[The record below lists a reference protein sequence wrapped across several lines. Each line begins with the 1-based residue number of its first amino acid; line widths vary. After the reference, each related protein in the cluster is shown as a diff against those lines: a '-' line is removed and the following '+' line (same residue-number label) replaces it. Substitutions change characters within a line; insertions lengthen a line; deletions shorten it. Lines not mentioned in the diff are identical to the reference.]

1 MGSNVSLKMND
12 GRKGFRSLEDQL
24 SKTVRQSSSALCASD
39 FMGGGADLEDL
50 AALST
55 KNTHR
60 MNPYALVAAHY
71 RGLFDSEKC
80 KADLVN
86 LKSRVE
92 PRF

>member
-12 GRKGFRSLEDQL
+12 GRKGFRSL
-24 SKTVRQSSSALCASD
+24 V
-39 FMGGGADLEDL
+39 GGVADLEAL

-55 KNTHR
+55 KNPHR

-92 PRF
+92 LLIGCDGDDTPPRCL